1 MDGITQDTVPVVRVD
16 GQGLLNG
23 DAGDV
28 AKREIIDEDC
38 VDPPHAHIEQA
49 EEEERKAPE
58 QCEVVMNSI
67 PEQKVRW
74 FLYLRGLVRSV
85 LSVRV
90 SVSVFMES
98 VVTLS
103 HSYLTPRSLLSNVLS
118 HLPDLH
124 ADVHIRACFFNLLS
138 YRTGLHFFCR
148 KHCRWINA
156 FSFVLFFKSR
166 RCRSS
171 RLKSDDKICHYGT
184 LTHSRPFYIVS
195 IVTAKGPQYS
205 TALSA
210 LLLFKNS
217 YILPK

>member
-28 AKREIIDEDC
+28 AKREIMDEDC

-74 FLYLRGLVRSV
+74 FLYLRWLVSV

-124 ADVHIRACFFNLLS
+124 ADVHIRACFLTFCLTGQAFIFSVENIADGLMLS
-138 YRTGLHFFCR
+138 
-148 KHCRWINA
+148 
-156 FSFVLFFKSR
+156 VLFCFLNLVDVDQVDWSLMTKSVIMVHLR
-166 RCRSS
+166 TQGHF
-171 RLKSDDKICHYGT
+171 I
-184 LTHSRPFYIVS
+184 
-195 IVTAKGPQYS
+195 
-205 TALSA
+205 
-210 LLLFKNS
+210 LLV
-217 YILPK
+217 